1 MSWEN
6 QYFNQQNQAGQE
18 RNRANRATS
27 VARYNAE
34 QVRQANATIQELNQE
49 VQRLANLARF
59 NDDVKECYLR
69 ALNSIHTLE
78 TRSAAPGVEA
88 LRQLALQMYIG
99 DLVGANSYFP
109 LVWEGKDGY
118 NWLDAMRMGLHRD
131 GIPLDRDEKRAINLK
146 IMVRCE
152 FWTFAKITKKLNAF
166 QTKVL
171 EALTHAKGSHPEL
184 RDPRLVDIVLREVKA
199 HNDWI
204 AQLEAAPK
212 GDLTL
217 QHQWEAE
224 RLAWWQQHAAYEQP
238 KHTIPK
244 FRAMLKKNPDI
255 RVDDFH
261 AGGRIARDAGWDM
274 IDMKPGKYYV
284 ENTVACFFDGPR
296 SFKPQDMML

>member
-1 MSWEN
+1 MSWQDQFN
-6 QYFNQQNQAGQE
+6 NQQNLASQE
-18 RNRANRATS
+18 RNRANRAAS
-27 VARYNAE
+27 VARHNAG
-34 QVRQANATIQELNQE
+34 QVQQANATIREQNREIE
-49 VQRLANLARF
+49 RLHDR
-59 NDDVKECYLR
+59 LR
-69 ALNSIHTLE
+69 ASEHHKKCYTSALERIQTLE
-78 TRSAAPGVEA
+78 HQSAAPGVEA
-88 LRQLALQMYIG
+88 LRQLALQMYIAELA
-99 DLVGANSYFP
+99 DANDYFP
-109 LVWEGKDGY
+109 LVWEGQDGY
-118 NWLDAMRMGLHRD
+118 NWLDSIRLGLHR
-131 GIPLDRDEKRAINLK
+131 GGLPLTREEKRAINLK

-171 EALTHAKGSHPEL
+171 EALTHAKGSYPEL

-217 QHQWEAE
+217 QHRWEAE
-224 RLAWWQQHAAYEQP
+224 RLAWWQQHAAYEKP
-238 KHTIPK
+238 VHTIPK
-244 FRAMLKKNPDI
+244 FRAMQKKNPDI

-261 AGGRIARDAGWDM
+261 AAGRIARDAGWDL